1 MIAPGAAAVL
11 VVVELHLAV
20 PSVAWRFGLAR
31 IDRVYCCLTVLVAA
45 LAAVTAGA
53 ARLPT
58 GLVVGRWDPLV
69 AVLAIVAGS
78 ALPLVGM
85 LLTGHRP
92 VPHSSHRPP
101 LPAVLWIVN
110 AAAEELLWRVLAP
123 AAGQAVGWH
132 PAVATAA
139 ALCGFLLLHVP
150 KFGFRR
156 LPYLT
161 VAGLLFTGCALAGG
175 LLAAATAHMSHNLVI
190 DLGATAARRRA
201 DQAPIAGLTR

>member
-1 MIAPGAAAVL
+1 
-11 VVVELHLAV
+11 
-20 PSVAWRFGLAR
+20 
-31 IDRVYCCLTVLVAA
+31 
-45 LAAVTAGA
+45 
-53 ARLPT
+53 
-58 GLVVGRWDPLV
+58 
-69 AVLAIVAGS
+69 
-78 ALPLVGM
+78 M

-92 VPHSSHRPP
+92 VRRSRHRPP
-101 LPAVLWIVN
+101 LPAVLWTVG
-110 AAAEELLWRVLAP
+110 AATAEELLWRVIAP

-132 PAVATAA
+132 RAAATAA

-156 LPYLT
+156 LPYLM

-190 DLGATAARRRA
+190 DLSATTARRHA